1 MSRTIWNMKHN
12 YIVEQDGYT
21 GALNVYYCGDIY
33 TFDTIAEAEYFIQ
46 ELEKT
51 ESDIEAIV

>member
-1 MSRTIWNMKHN
+1 MSKTIWNMKHN
-12 YIVEQDGYT
+12 YILEQNAYT
-21 GALNVYYCGDIY
+21 GVLNVYYCGDIY

-51 ESDIEAIV
+51 ESDIEAIP